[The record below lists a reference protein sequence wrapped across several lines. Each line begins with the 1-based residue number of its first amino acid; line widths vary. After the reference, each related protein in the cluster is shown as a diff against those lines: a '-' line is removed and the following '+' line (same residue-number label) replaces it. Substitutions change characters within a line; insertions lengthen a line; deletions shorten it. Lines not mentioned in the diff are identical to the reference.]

1 MLAAASVF
9 LWQTTNRF
17 IWLIGDGVVA
27 VGLFFVLSGFVLAR
41 SLMFRNS
48 RHRAWRLAYLGPFT
62 DRAPRTNRIRR
73 SIERTPDLTGSQI
86 ASHLISGP
94 QGGEHPLKAS
104 ERLRRRRGCALF
116 PDASAGGLLNV
127 TTKGCRNATIVPCF
141 RPIC

>member
-17 IWLIGDGVVA
+17 IWLIGGGVVA

-62 DRAPRTNRIRR
+62 DRAPRT
-73 SIERTPDLTGSQI
+73 SYP
-86 ASHLISGP
+86 
-94 QGGEHPLKAS
+94 
-104 ERLRRRRGCALF
+104 AL
-116 PDASAGGLLNV
+116 D
-127 TTKGCRNATIVPCF
+127 
-141 RPIC
+141 

>member
-17 IWLIGDGVVA
+17 VWFDRGWRCGRRIV
-27 VGLFFVLSGFVLAR
+27 FVLSGFVLAR

-94 QGGEHPLKAS
+94 QGGEHPLAAS

-127 TTKGCRNATIVPCF
+127 TTKGCRNATIVPRF